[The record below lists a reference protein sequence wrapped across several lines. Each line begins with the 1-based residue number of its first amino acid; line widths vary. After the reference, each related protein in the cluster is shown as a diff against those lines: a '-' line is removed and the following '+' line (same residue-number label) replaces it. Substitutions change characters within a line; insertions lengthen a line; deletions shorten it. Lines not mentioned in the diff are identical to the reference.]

1 MFTNIPSATLRQLVK
16 LSERKEALM
25 GQIQEID
32 RGMVHLQSKF
42 GVPSASVSRG
52 APVTVSRVARRPSGK
67 TRTKRGALKDKIVRA
82 LRAAERKGA
91 TIRELSKKL
100 GVPSANLYVWFHG
113 TGKSVRGIKKIGV
126 AKYRLTS

>member
-25 GQIQEID
+25 SQIQEID
-32 RGMVHLQSKF
+32 REMVHFQSKF
-42 GVPSASVSRG
+42 GVPSTSTSRG
-52 APVTVSRVARRPSGK
+52 APVTVSRVTRRPSGK

-100 GVPSANLYVWFHG
+100 GVPSANLYVWFNG
-113 TGKSVRGIKKIGV
+113 TGKNVRGIKKIGV

>member
-32 RGMVHLQSKF
+32 REMVQLQSKF
-42 GVPSASVSRG
+42 GVPSASTSRG
-52 APVTVSRVARRPSGK
+52 APVTVSRAARRPSGK

-100 GVPSANLYVWFHG
+100 GVPSANLYVWFNG
-113 TGKSVRGIKKIGV
+113 TGKNVRGIKKIGV
-126 AKYRLTS
+126 ARYRLTS

>member
-32 RGMVHLQSKF
+32 REMVRLQTKF
-42 GVPSASVSRG
+42 GVPSANTSRG
-52 APVTVSRVARRPSGK
+52 APVTVSRVARSSSGK
-67 TRTKRGALKDKIVRA
+67 TRTRRGALKDKIVRA
-82 LRAAERKGA
+82 LCAAGRKGA

-100 GVPSANLYVWFHG
+100 EVPSANLYVWFNG
-113 TGKSVRGIKKIGV
+113 TGKNVRGIKKIGV

>member
-32 RGMVHLQSKF
+32 REMVHLQSKF
-42 GVPSASVSRG
+42 GVPSASTSRG
-52 APVTVSRVARRPSGK
+52 APVTVSRVARSPVGK
-67 TRTKRGALKDKIVRA
+67 MRTKRGALKDKIVRA
-82 LRAAERKGA
+82 LRAAGRKGA

-100 GVPSANLYVWFHG
+100 GVPSANLYVWFNG
-113 TGKSVRGIKKIGV
+113 TGKNVRGIKKIGV

>member
-32 RGMVHLQSKF
+32 REMVQLQSKF
-42 GVPSASVSRG
+42 GVPSASTSRG
-52 APVTVSRVARRPSGK
+52 APVTVSRVARRPNGK

-100 GVPSANLYVWFHG
+100 GVPSANLYVWFNG
-113 TGKSVRGIKKIGV
+113 TGKNVRGIKKIGV

>member
-32 RGMVHLQSKF
+32 REMVHLQSKF
-42 GVPSASVSRG
+42 GVPSVSTSRG
-52 APVTVSRVARRPSGK
+52 APVTVSRVARRPNGK

-82 LRAAERKGA
+82 LRAAGRKGA

-100 GVPSANLYVWFHG
+100 GVPSANLYVWFNG
-113 TGKSVRGIKKIGV
+113 TSKNVRGIKKIGV